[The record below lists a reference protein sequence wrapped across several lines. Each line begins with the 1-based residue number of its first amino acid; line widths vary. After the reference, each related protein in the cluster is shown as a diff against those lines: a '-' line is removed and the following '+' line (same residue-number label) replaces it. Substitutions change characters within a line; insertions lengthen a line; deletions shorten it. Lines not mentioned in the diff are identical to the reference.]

1 LKKHGSDRDAGRKE
15 IGHMGVDDSEQ
26 LQLVCLGARQIAEFI
41 DATRGRQEFRDS
53 REKAKIALAAVA
65 SDPASPSIRAS
76 AQRRG
81 SAA

>member
-1 LKKHGSDRDAGRKE
+1 
-15 IGHMGVDDSEQ
+15 MGVDDSEQ

-65 SDPASPSIRAS
+65 SDLLRQAS
-76 AQRRG
+76 QRPLNVEDQQLERFTT
-81 SAA
+81 ARFLKD